1 MFHFVLLSGGAILIG
16 RSYPPPPRPLSVPL
30 APPRPLV
37 LYTHPLATTTAAA
50 AAHLLFLYYNVRALS
65 GGSDGSGAEA
75 GLPAECRLER
85 VPGWDCFSNE
95 LHSSGL
101 YVSVWGTPP
110 FALAGSFP
118 PCARAN
124 LLFFFLLPSSSV
136 PFLRPG
142 PPYSRRARLSMRE
155 SFLSMV
161 TRACYV
167 ENIVCR
173 DLRQVIIEYLSRL
186 FHPSPLF
193 LSLRLP
199 TFLNIFLAL
208 SRAINGEKLFL
219 SIVAFRRYS

>member
-30 APPRPLV
+30 APPRLLV

-75 GLPAECRLER
+75 GLPAGCRLER

-124 LLFFFLLPSSSV
+124 LLFFLPPFLFFRSLSSPRPSLFSPRAAFDERIILVNGHPRVLRGEYCMSRSPSGHHRVSVETLSSSSSLPLPS
-136 PFLRPG
+136 F
-142 PPYSRRARLSMRE
+142 PYFFKYFS
-155 SFLSMV
+155 
-161 TRACYV
+161 C
-167 ENIVCR
+167 
-173 DLRQVIIEYLSRL
+173 
-186 FHPSPLF
+186 
-193 LSLRLP
+193 
-199 TFLNIFLAL
+199 AL
-208 SRAINGEKLFL
+208 SSN
-219 SIVAFRRYS
+219 

>member
-1 MFHFVLLSGGAILIG
+1 MNYIARGYMSLSEEHH
-16 RSYPPPPRPLSVPL
+16 RSRSPALSH
-30 APPRPLV
+30 R
-37 LYTHPLATTTAAA
+37 
-50 AAHLLFLYYNVRALS
+50 VRA
-65 GGSDGSGAEA
+65 
-75 GLPAECRLER
+75 RI
-85 VPGWDCFSNE
+85 
-95 LHSSGL
+95 
-101 YVSVWGTPP
+101 
-110 FALAGSFP
+110 SF
-118 PCARAN
+118 
-124 LLFFFLLPSSSV
+124 FFFLLSSSSV

-167 ENIVCR
+167 ANIVCR

-186 FHPSPLF
+186 FYPSPLF

-219 SIVAFRRYS
+219 SIVAFRRCS

>member
-75 GLPAECRLER
+75 ELPAGCRLER

-124 LLFFFLLPSSSV
+124 LLFFSSSFPLLPFPFFVPALLILAARGFRWENHSCQWSPARVTWRILYVAISVRSSS
-136 PFLRPG
+136 
-142 PPYSRRARLSMRE
+142 S
-155 SFLSMV
+155 
-161 TRACYV
+161 
-167 ENIVCR
+167 ICR
-173 DLRQVIIEYLSRL
+173 DSFILLLSSSPFVCLL
-186 FHPSPLF
+186 F
-193 LSLRLP
+193 
-199 TFLNIFLAL
+199 
-208 SRAINGEKLFL
+208 
-219 SIVAFRRYS
+219 